1 MTSLLLAALGAAV
14 VVLALFANAR
24 SYVRRAEARWPPLG
38 RFIDVDGV
46 RVHVTEAGPADA
58 PPLLLIHGAS
68 ANLREL
74 WGPLAPLIGEFRVI
88 AYDRP
93 GMGHSARP
101 RRGAETLAAQ
111 ARIAA
116 AVLAASADSPAIL
129 VGHSLGAA
137 VALRV
142 ALDHPELVAGVAAIA
157 PASHPYAGDN
167 VWWARLSAAPL
178 LGPLFCAT
186 IIPAIG
192 PLVAAGGVANN
203 FAPASAPAD
212 YFEDGGVGLIFRPM
226 AFRAS
231 ALDVI
236 ATKREFAA
244 QAPRYPEILAPV
256 VVVTGEKDR
265 IVSPKR
271 HARTLAADL
280 PAAELV
286 IAPGAGHMP
295 HRVRPDLVIAAIR
308 RVAALAHASADG

>member
-1 MTSLLLAALGAAV
+1 MIPTLLAAFGAAL
-14 VVLALFANAR
+14 VVLALVANA
-24 SYVRRAEARWPPLG
+24 SAYVRRVERRWPPLG
-38 RFIDVDGV
+38 RFIEIDGA
-46 RVHVTEAGPADA
+46 RVHVIEAGPADA

-74 WGPLAPLIGEFRVI
+74 WFPLAALAGEFRIV

-93 GMGHSARP
+93 GMGHSTRQ

-111 ARIAA
+111 ARVAA
-116 AVLAASADSPAIL
+116 AVLAATADTPAIV

-137 VALRV
+137 VGLRV
-142 ALDHPELVAGVAAIA
+142 ALEHPELVAGVAAVA

-167 VWWARLSAAPL
+167 AWWARLAATPI
-178 LGPLFCAT
+178 LGPVFCAT
-186 IIPAIG
+186 IIPALA
-192 PLVAAGGVANN
+192 PLFAKGGVADN
-203 FAPASAPAD
+203 FAPGPAPRN
-212 YFEDGGVGLIFRPM
+212 YYEDAGVGLFFRPTT
-226 AFRAS
+226 FRAN

-244 QAPRYPEILAPV
+244 QAPRYPEIFAPTI
-256 VVVTGEKDR
+256 VVTGDKDR

-271 HARTLAADL
+271 HARALAAEL

-308 RVAALAHASADG
+308 RVAALAHASADE